1 MLEKIHHIG
10 LVTDD
15 VERTKKLFLE
25 KLGCEPNRI
34 QEVDS
39 KRAKVAFLRMG
50 DIEIEIMQPKDPS
63 NQNFKIL
70 ERNGGPCLSH
80 IAFSV
85 PETASV
91 GTELSGKGVKFLSGF
106 GPGTY
111 SGRGYGTMFL
121 EPDEVDG
128 ILIQVVSDKP
138 EKEMNPP
145 A

>member
-1 MLEKIHHIG
+1 MFEKLHHVG

-15 VERTKKLFLE
+15 AERTKNLFTE
-25 KLGCEPNRI
+25 KLGCKPNRI
-34 QEVDS
+34 QEVES
-39 KRAKVAFLRMG
+39 ERAKVVFLRMG
-50 DIEIEIMQPKDPS
+50 DVEIEIGQPKNPDH
-63 NQNFKIL
+63 NQYQIL
-70 ERNGGPCLSH
+70 ERNGGPCISH

-91 GTELSGKGVKFLSGF
+91 GKELTEKGIKFLPGY

-121 EPDEVDG
+121 EPAEVDG

-138 EKEMNPP
+138 ERKTD
-145 A
+145 